1 MLQETT
7 QAAAATGGN
16 AASALTQ
23 MGVDHLLAE
32 MMSDPGAYA
41 VSWVVLITLLIM
53 SAMSV
58 YWIVINTFKNIS
70 QRRSDDRVVSTF
82 WENTNAQDAIR
93 YMEEEKSTED
103 GQKVV
108 EGKSGAGRVEQ
119 GGGQRIKKK

>member
-7 QAAAATGGN
+7 QAAAAAGGN

-23 MGVDHLLAE
+23 MGVDHLLTE

-58 YWIVINTFKNIS
+58 YWIVINTFKN
-70 QRRSDDRVVSTF
+70 
-82 WENTNAQDAIR
+82 
-93 YMEEEKSTED
+93 
-103 GQKVV
+103 
-108 EGKSGAGRVEQ
+108 
-119 GGGQRIKKK
+119 

>member
-23 MGVDHLLAE
+23 MGMDHLLQE
-32 MMSDPGAYA
+32 MMSDPGAFA
-41 VSWVVLITLLIM
+41 VSWVVLLTLLVM

-70 QRRSDDRVVSTF
+70 LRRSADRVVSTF
-82 WENTNAQDAIR
+82 WETPNAQEDR
-93 YMEEEKSTED
+93 KST
-103 GQKVV
+103 
-108 EGKSGAGRVEQ
+108 RLN
-119 GGGQRIKKK
+119 

>member
-1 MLQETT
+1 MRISDWSSDVCYSDLPAPQPKPQHPKVSVMLQETT

-70 QRRSDDRVVSTF
+70 LRDR
-82 WENTNAQDAIR
+82 
-93 YMEEEKSTED
+93 KSTRLN
-103 GQKVV
+103 
-108 EGKSGAGRVEQ
+108 SSH
-119 GGGQRIKKK
+119 